1 VYATEV
7 AEATSTKPVGRRMR
21 APARRLHIVDAAREA
36 FALRGYD
43 ATSVGEIAQAAGVT
57 RTVLYDHFHSK
68 KELYLWLLE
77 RESAQLLDHV
87 AARILAE
94 GPRVERMR
102 HAIDAFLSFVETH
115 PLAWRLL
122 SREDAGDR
130 EIADEHDRLRARN
143 TETVGEVLAADLRAA
158 GTEPGSERAEIL
170 IELAVSAVEGI
181 ARWAHDHPEAAREQL
196 VEATMELLWGGLA
209 RLAGE
214 RAAAGTEEAGFSAAQ
229 SADDVSAPATS
240 CHQARS

>member
-1 VYATEV
+1 
-7 AEATSTKPVGRRMR
+7 MR
-21 APARRLHIVDAAREA
+21 APARRVHIVDAAMEA

-57 RTVLYDHFHSK
+57 RTVLYDHFQSK

-94 GPRVERMR
+94 GSRMERMR

-122 SREDAGDR
+122 SREAGDR
-130 EIADEHDRLRARN
+130 EIATEQDRLRARN
-143 TETVGEVLAADLRAA
+143 TEAIGEVLAADLSAA
-158 GTEPGSERAEIL
+158 GIDPGSDRAEIL

-181 ARWAHDHPEAAREQL
+181 ARWAHDHPGVPREQL
-196 VEATMELLWGGLA
+196 VEAAMELLWGGLA

-214 RAAAGTEEAGFSAAQ
+214 RATAS
-229 SADDVSAPATS
+229 
-240 CHQARS
+240 R